1 MEPVTPPDDC
11 EASGCAEP
19 MPDKVSFRRQ
29 ARFMKA
35 VANEARLM
43 LIWRLNQGECNVGEL
58 TELVGLDPSTVS
70 KHLSILRGAGIVDD
84 RREGSTVYYRLLTPC
99 ILTVI
104 GCAHSIIHGEEC

>member
-1 MEPVTPPDDC
+1 
-11 EASGCAEP
+11 
-19 MPDKVSFRRQ
+19 
-29 ARFMKA
+29 
-35 VANEARLM
+35 M

-70 KHLSILRGAGIVDD
+70 KHLTVLRSAGIVDD

-104 GCAHSIIHGEEC
+104 SCADSIIHGEGC